1 MAIKALMLNR
11 TKLAGILQ
19 AEKKR
24 HLGCPRARHQVPPET
39 KSRSGLHEC
48 TV

>member
-19 AEKKR
+19 SGKKAAPV
-24 HLGCPRARHQVPPET
+24 LPTCAVPSASGSEV
-39 KSRSGLHEC
+39 KERSA
-48 TV
+48 

>member
-19 AEKKR
+19 AGKK
-24 HLGCPRARHQVPPET
+24 AA
-39 KSRSGLHEC
+39 SGLPTRAVPSASGSDIKERSA
-48 TV
+48 